1 MSSRGKTPKLSIFQI
16 HERGD
21 ASCINSPSLLTP
33 LASSLI
39 PFSTS
44 EKMQP
49 SSSHNSETLRAF
61 KVLKS
66 SAYLLLR
73 KALVDSR
80 EYVRSADA
88 STM

>member
-1 MSSRGKTPKLSIFQI
+1 MRNPDKTPKLSIFQI

-21 ASCINSPSLLTP
+21 TSCINSPSLLT
-33 LASSLI
+33 LVASTLI

-49 SSSHNSETLRAF
+49 SSSHNFETLRAF